1 MANEYK
7 RKPIVLNHQTIMM
20 IQMFKR
26 RDNVIEDLW
35 IDDYICEQESFQDDC
50 AIAAEQFF
58 KQLEGEECGAFVMA
72 LIKESFKNLK
82 EHDDFA
88 GTKWVKE
95 NIKEIKKI
103 YASKQK
109 GTG

>member
-26 RDNVIEDLW
+26 RDNVLEDLW
-35 IDDYICEQESFQDDC
+35 IDDYICEQESFQDNTD
-50 AIAAEQFF
+50 IAAEQFF

-72 LIKESFKNLK
+72 LIKECFKSLK
-82 EHDDFA
+82 EHDDSA
-88 GTKWVKE
+88 DTNWVKE
-95 NIKEIKKI
+95 NIIEIGRL
-103 YASKQK
+103 YD
-109 GTG
+109 